1 MTIRQ
6 TKAKGDFVDTLVSVV
21 ALDDVVSLLAFS
33 IAISVA
39 MASMVGGVE
48 VGAVV
53 LPFIYNILMV
63 LLGGIAGYVLKLLM
77 TKRSKDNRLIVSIAL
92 LFGVCG
98 VGAAL
103 GVSPLLA
110 CMAMGTVY
118 INLSGDE
125 KLFRQLNYFSPPIL
139 LMFFVRSGMS
149 FRLDTL
155 FDASSRV
162 AGVPLILIGCL
173 YFVVRIAGKYA
184 GAYIGCR
191 LCEKPQKTTRT
202 LGLALIPQAGVAIG
216 LSELAARTIG
226 GVTGTVIQTVIMSSS
241 ILYELIGPA
250 MAKLALTLSGAIPKT
265 GDSVS
270 VEVNSA
276 EEQPLKNEREV
287 LIERMREIQEEI
299 DRNNYARSEEEQAF
313 TEAAENDETEE
324 YVLNGEKNRKFINRR

>member
-1 MTIRQ
+1 M
-6 TKAKGDFVDTLVSVV
+6 
-21 ALDDVVSLLAFS
+21 
-33 IAISVA
+33 
-39 MASMVGGVE
+39 
-48 VGAVV
+48 
-53 LPFIYNILMV
+53 
-63 LLGGIAGYVLKLLM
+63 
-77 TKRSKDNRLIVSIAL
+77 
-92 LFGVCG
+92 
-98 VGAAL
+98 
-103 GVSPLLA
+103 
-110 CMAMGTVY
+110 
-118 INLSGDE
+118 
-125 KLFRQLNYFSPPIL
+125 
-139 LMFFVRSGMS
+139 
-149 FRLDTL
+149 
-155 FDASSRV
+155 
-162 AGVPLILIGCL
+162 
-173 YFVVRIAGKYA
+173 
-184 GAYIGCR
+184 
-191 LCEKPQKTTRT
+191 
-202 LGLALIPQAGVAIG
+202 AIG